1 MQAFRPPTQVLSCE
15 CCEFS
20 KNNFFSR
27 TPPVAAFVSARK
39 RRRRRKRRTKEQG
52 KIFQTTEE
60 NENLSFNFYLQVLV
74 LVKTEMQMQLCKCCR
89 TAHPF
94 FLTFSSNFLSCDLW
108 VFIFMFSF
116 LINWKIPLAALFRS
130 RHWELFRKTA
140 VRQDITKTVNFF
152 TKLELVYTTV
162 Y

>member
-15 CCEFS
+15 CCEFF

-74 LVKTEMQMQLCKCCR
+74 LVKTEMQIQLCKCCR